1 MLLEDLSN
9 DNEEQKYIQGELL
22 YTIFHNESE
31 HFTIA
36 KFKVIATN
44 EDFKEKEIV
53 GKGYFSNLQEGTTYS
68 FFGEFETHPKFGLQ
82 YNILSYQTYIPDSK
96 EGLIA
101 YLSSDLFY
109 GEIGSA
115 WCR

>member
-1 MLLEDLSN
+1 MSSKDLYDENLE
-9 DNEEQKYIQGELL
+9 KGYIQGELL

-36 KFKVIATN
+36 KFKITATN
-44 EDFKEKEIV
+44 EDYKEKEIV

-82 YNILSYQTYIPDSK
+82 YNIHSYQTYIPDSK